1 MKVLVVVACAMCAML
16 STVDA
21 QAYRGVWNFDSNEED
36 NYDSMYGYYDEVEN
50 NEDYN
55 DYEDYDDYDEEVGWG
70 GWGGK
75 CHCRCST
82 GAWIPGPRCKH
93 CKPCPRMDPRMPGRP
108 FRVNGKVILV
118 PLKTEVDGNNSYV
131 HHWIKSAKGE
141 HASVASFADLSL
153 KLFQLGAPLTLLER
167 TAKAQLDEVRHATI
181 MLGLVQQ
188 ATNTSTNLAFGK
200 AKMGSYA
207 GTAGVTMETVL
218 LESLEDGCINEG
230 LAATVAGFIKN
241 ATKDASVKAAYEI
254 INRDESRHSDLAW
267 DIVKWILAEQPKLK
281 EVASKSYYM
290 YESQALTNE
299 RNPYAAMVS
308 DEIWTQVKSHVFSS
322 NRERLAKMLN

>member
-21 QAYRGVWNFDSNEED
+21 QAYRGVWKYQNSNFDSNEED
-36 NYDSMYGYYDEVEN
+36 NYDNMYGYYDGAEN

-55 DYEDYDDYDEEVGWG
+55 DYEDYDEEVGWYRS
-70 GWGGK
+70 
-75 CHCRCST
+75 CTCST
-82 GAWIPGPRCKH
+82 GARIPFNRLCKD
-93 CKPCPRMDPRMPGRP
+93 CPRTDPRMPGRP

-131 HHWIKSAKGE
+131 HHWIQSAKGE

-181 MLGLVQQ
+181 MLGLVQE

-200 AKMGSYA
+200 AKMDSYA
-207 GTAGVTMETVL
+207 AATGVTMETVL

-254 INRDESRHSDLAW
+254 INRDESRHSALAW

-281 EVASKSYYM
+281 EVASKAYYM

-322 NRERLAKMLN
+322 NRERLATMLN

>member
-21 QAYRGVWNFDSNEED
+21 QAYRGVWNSNEED
-36 NYDSMYGYYDEVEN
+36 NYDNMYGYYDGAEN
-50 NEDYN
+50 NEDYD
-55 DYEDYDDYDEEVGWG
+55 DYEDYDDEEVGWHRS
-70 GWGGK
+70 
-75 CHCRCST
+75 CTCSS
-82 GAWIPGPRCKH
+82 GARIPFNRLCKN
-93 CKPCPRMDPRMPGRP
+93 CPRMDPWMPGRP

-131 HHWIKSAKGE
+131 HHWIDSAKGE

-181 MLGLVQQ
+181 MLGLVQE

-200 AKMGSYA
+200 AKMDSYA
-207 GTAGVTMETVL
+207 AAAGVTMETVL

-308 DEIWTQVKSHVFSS
+308 DEIWTQVKSHVFFS
-322 NRERLAKMLN
+322 NRERLATML